1 VGENRKVCLKYKT
14 IFSPLTKKNLHLFIV
29 FVLLF
34 STSSIFAQQKK
45 ERCGTRIEPQM
56 MGILKSRV
64 LPGHGDCT
72 TINKIDKTFQI
83 SLWIAVN
90 SQGATN
96 ISTADIDG
104 ALVRLNNDFLPSGM
118 KFQYCKIENM
128 ENDRWDSLT
137 VFPTYNEELQMRAL
151 HYEPNTINIY
161 LVDTIGKPEITPGG
175 YAYFPG
181 GPDVIVCLKSSY
193 NEDSPVLS
201 HEMGHFFGLY
211 HTFETDFGNELVDA
225 SNCETTGDFV
235 CDTRADP
242 DPEGNAD
249 DEDQCN
255 YTGPTTQDAN
265 GDWYLPPTDN
275 IMSYYPD
282 ECVCRFTPQQ
292 FNRMI
297 DQYLNFRNY
306 LW

>member
-1 VGENRKVCLKYKT
+1 LKIKRIQLYLT
-14 IFSPLTKKNLHLFIV
+14 IGL
-29 FVLLF
+29 LLF
-34 STSSIFAQQKK
+34 ASILNAQGKK
-45 ERCGTRIEPQM
+45 ERCGTVIEPQM
-56 MGILKSRV
+56 MGLHKSRV

-72 TINKIDKTFQI
+72 TINRIDKTFQI

-90 SQGATN
+90 AQGATN
-96 ISTADIDG
+96 ISDADING
-104 ALVRLNNDFLPSGM
+104 ALTRLNNDFAPSGM
-118 KFQYCKIENM
+118 KFQYCKQENM

-137 VFPTYNEELQMRAL
+137 VFPNYNEELQMRTL

-161 LVDTIGKPEITPGG
+161 LVDTIGRPDITPGG

-181 GPDVIVCLKSSY
+181 GPDVIVCIKSSY
-193 NEDSPVLS
+193 NEDSSVLS

-211 HTFETDFGNELVDA
+211 HTFETDFGLELVDG

-242 DPEGNAD
+242 DEEGNAD
-249 DEDQCN
+249 EDDLCN
-255 YTGPTTQDAN
+255 YTGSVTQDAN